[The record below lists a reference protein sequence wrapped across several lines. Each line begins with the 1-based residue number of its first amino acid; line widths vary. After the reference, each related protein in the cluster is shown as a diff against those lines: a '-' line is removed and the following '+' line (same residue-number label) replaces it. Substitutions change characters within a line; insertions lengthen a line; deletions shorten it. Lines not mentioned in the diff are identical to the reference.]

1 MQGAIMHC
9 GAESILLPQLMA
21 LPTPP
26 QTKTHFPIPHHH
38 FYELAESRL
47 LQQGYTIS
55 NPRHYIN
62 REGAHYFALMQ
73 ILHADEDQNADQATM
88 CALRNTHDRTFAA
101 KLAVGAKVFVC
112 DNLSFSG
119 DIVVGRKHT
128 ANIWNDLPDLI
139 EGAIGRIRVMRK
151 RQDIRFAEYR
161 RAPLDDFTA
170 DHLMMETYRK
180 GIINLKRIKAV
191 NDQWYL
197 PLEGDE
203 QPNNTVWD
211 FFNACTASLRPNTT
225 NQLMELPKRTIDLHL
240 LLDEFCD
247 VDLPSEEKLQSTE
260 EEDDL
265 SVWNRTRKIISQKFH

>member
-1 MQGAIMHC
+1 MQGAMMHC
-9 GAESILLPQLMA
+9 GAESILLPELMA
-21 LPTPP
+21 LPTPEK
-26 QTKTHFPIPHHH
+26 TDTHFPIPHAD
-38 FYELAESRL
+38 FYDLAESKL
-47 LQQGYTIS
+47 LQEGYSIA

-73 ILHADEDQNADQATM
+73 ILHEEEDENLEQATM
-88 CALRNTHDRTFAA
+88 CALRNTHDKTFAA

-128 ANIWNDLPDLI
+128 ANILIDLPDLI

-151 RQDIRFAEYR
+151 RQDIRFAEYKQ
-161 RAPLDDFTA
+161 APLDDFTA

-191 NDQWYL
+191 NEIWYS
-197 PLEGDE
+197 PTEYGE
-203 QPNNTVWD
+203 ANNTVWN
-211 FFNACTASLRPNTT
+211 FFNACTASLRPETT

-240 LLDEFCD
+240 LLDQFCD
-247 VDLPSEEKLQSTE
+247 VTFDEVETGV
-260 EEDDL
+260 L
-265 SVWNRTRKIISQKFH
+265 SRAWSKVKGKRILN